1 MKRNSFSRHDTT
13 TKLTNSISQL
23 AHTVHYQISVNL
35 APKTQLGTTA
45 DYSMTEAPIGTA
57 GAGLPTLPVSVVLEV
72 ARVAEI

>member
-1 MKRNSFSRHDTT
+1 MQRSSFSRHDSTT
-13 TKLTNSISQL
+13 QFTSYISHS

-45 DYSMTEAPIGTA
+45 DYSMTEARIGTA
-57 GAGLPTLPVSVVLEV
+57 GAGLPTLPASVVLEV